1 MAIQFPCK
9 SCGQTL
15 SVAEEHAGKQARCPS
30 CMTVQPVPGPS
41 GSSGSQSSLGTPG
54 SSGSTGGYTPPTISF
69 GGSVFDPPTQNN
81 SASPT
86 GPAPSS
92 GPAPASSDSIF
103 GTPETKSSSSGA
115 PGSSGSQGG
124 GLFDGLGVEK
134 LEPIESP
141 TSGNRGASEGI
152 FGAASTPSST
162 SASSSSGKEDNYYLE
177 APGGAVYGPVDWR
190 TLVAWKNQ
198 GRVGPGYRIRKG
210 ENGAWQ
216 VASSTDLYA
225 TTANPF
231 ADTVPSM
238 SQSSTPQYQYQY
250 SQQDRSGLILALGIL
265 AWVLTFS
272 CGPFGTILGVLAWI
286 FGAQDLR
293 AAREGRVDPRTLT
306 SIQVGYYLGM
316 IQVLLSVLC
325 FGGYLIMIIVAIAS
339 EQIR

>member
-1 MAIQFPCK
+1 MPIQFPCK

-41 GSSGSQSSLGTPG
+41 GST
-54 SSGSTGGYTPPTISF
+54 GSTGSTGDYSPPTISF
-69 GGSVFDPPTQNN
+69 GGSVFDPPPQNA
-81 SASPT
+81 SASP
-86 GPAPSS
+86 S
-92 GPAPASSDSIF
+92 GPTPASSDSLF
-103 GTPETKSSSSGA
+103 GAPETKPPSSGT
-115 PGSSGSQGG
+115 PGG

-134 LEPIESP
+134 LEPIQSP
-141 TSGNRGASEGI
+141 PAGKSGASEGI
-152 FGAASTPSST
+152 FGPASSSPSG
-162 SASSSSGKEDNYYLE
+162 SASSSSSKEDNYYLE

-231 ADTVPSM
+231 ADTVPST
-238 SQSSTPQYQYQY
+238 SYSPTAQYQYQY

-265 AWVLTFS
+265 AWVLTFT
-272 CGPFGTILGVLAWI
+272 CGPLGIILGVLAWI

-325 FGGYLIMIIVAIAS
+325 FGGYVLMIIIAIAS